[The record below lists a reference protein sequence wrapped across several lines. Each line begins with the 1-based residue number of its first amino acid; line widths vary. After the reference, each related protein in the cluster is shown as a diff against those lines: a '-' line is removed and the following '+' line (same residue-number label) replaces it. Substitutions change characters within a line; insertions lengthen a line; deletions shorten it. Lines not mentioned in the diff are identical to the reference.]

1 MVDKSLRIFQ
11 NKGGGIFQNKGGR
24 KIIFGRR
31 EEWISLLIIIVT
43 LSSLSFSLHVQ
54 QAGGEIC
61 NQIVAIVNQEIL
73 TQKEL
78 QLMRESLRTEIPAD
92 LLSDPNFDPNHREK
106 GALWAMIDERLQLQE
121 AQKMGIS
128 VYPEEIDQNLRDI
141 RIKNG
146 LSNDQELEKAIESQ
160 HMTLESLRDKIR
172 KGILL
177 MKLRDRSIH
186 SKAQVTDTEITDY
199 FAAQKSKGKTESV
212 RLSHIL
218 FTLPE
223 NADEATVA
231 RVRDEAQRVRE
242 EVLNGKEFAVAAREY
257 SQDSQSAQEGGDM
270 GYLASDQL
278 SLPFQKEIAQLQPG
292 QISQPVQTPFG
303 FHLIQIT
310 DRRVNQ
316 LVKESEQWNDI
327 KETLLNQKL
336 QKIYRQWMEGIRK
349 QAYIEV
355 K

>member
-1 MVDKSLRIFQ
+1 ML
-11 NKGGGIFQNKGGR
+11 
-24 KIIFGRR
+24 
-31 EEWISLLIIIVT
+31 T
-43 LSSLSFSLHVQ
+43 LSPVSPSLYVQ
-54 QAGGEIC
+54 QAAGEIC
-61 NQIVAIVNQEIL
+61 NRIVAIVNQEIL

-78 QLMRESLRTEIPAD
+78 QFMKDSLRTEMPAD
-92 LLSDPNFDPNHREK
+92 LLSDPNFDHNHIEK

-146 LSNDQELEKAIESQ
+146 LSSDQEMEKAIESQ
-160 HMTLESLRDKIR
+160 HMTLESLRDKIK

-177 MKLRDRSIH
+177 MKLRERAIH
-186 SKAQVTDTEITDY
+186 SKVQITDTEISEY
-199 FAAQKSKGKTESV
+199 FAVQQSKGKAESI

-223 NADEATVA
+223 DADEVTVA

-242 EVLNGKEFAVAAREY
+242 EVLKGKEFALAASQY
-257 SQDSQSAQEGGDM
+257 SQDSDSARQGGDM

-292 QISQPVQTPFG
+292 QISQPVQTSFG

-310 DRRVNQ
+310 DRRINR
-316 LVKESEQWNDI
+316 LVKGSEQWNEI
-327 KETLLNQKL
+327 KETLISQKL
-336 QKIYRQWMEGIRK
+336 QKIYRQWLEDLRK

>member
-1 MVDKSLRIFQ
+1 ML
-11 NKGGGIFQNKGGR
+11 
-24 KIIFGRR
+24 
-31 EEWISLLIIIVT
+31 T
-43 LSSLSFSLHVQ
+43 LSPISSSLYMQ
-54 QAGGEIC
+54 QAAGEIC
-61 NQIVAIVNQEIL
+61 NRIVAIVNQEIL

-78 QLMRESLRTEIPAD
+78 QLMKESLRTEMPSD
-92 LLSDPNFDPNHREK
+92 LLSDPNFDPNHIEK

-146 LSNDQELEKAIESQ
+146 LKSDQEMEKAIESQ
-160 HMTLESLRDKIR
+160 HMTLESLRDKIK

-177 MKLRDRSIH
+177 MKLRERAIH
-186 SKAQVTDTEITDY
+186 SKVQITDTEITEY
-199 FAAQKSKGKTESV
+199 FAVQQSRGNAESI

-223 NADEATVA
+223 DADEATVA
-231 RVRDEAQRVRE
+231 SVRDKAQRVRE
-242 EVLNGKEFAVAAREY
+242 EVQKGKEFSLAASQY
-257 SQDSQSAQEGGDM
+257 SQDSDSAQQGGDL

-292 QISQPVQTPFG
+292 QISQPVQTSFG

-310 DRRVNQ
+310 DRRINR
-316 LVKESEQWNDI
+316 LVKESEQWNEI
-327 KETLLNQKL
+327 KETLISQKL
-336 QKIYRQWMEGIRK
+336 QKNYRQWLEELRK

>member
-1 MVDKSLRIFQ
+1 MLS
-11 NKGGGIFQNKGGR
+11 
-24 KIIFGRR
+24 
-31 EEWISLLIIIVT
+31 
-43 LSSLSFSLHVQ
+43 LSSISSFPYVQ
-54 QAGGEIC
+54 QAAGEIC
-61 NQIVAIVNQEIL
+61 NRIVAIVNQEIL

-78 QLMRESLRTEIPAD
+78 QVMKDSLRTEMPAD
-92 LLSDPNFDPNHREK
+92 LLSDPNFDPTHIEK

-146 LSNDQELEKAIESQ
+146 LSSDQEMEKAIESQ
-160 HMTLESLRDKIR
+160 HMTLESLRDKIKKR
-172 KGILL
+172 SLL
-177 MKLRDRSIH
+177 MKLRERAIH
-186 SKAQVTDTEITDY
+186 SKVQVTDTEISEY
-199 FAAQKSKGKTESV
+199 FAVQESKGKAESI

-223 NADEATVA
+223 GADEATVA

-242 EVLNGKEFAVAAREY
+242 EVLKGKEFALAASQY
-257 SQDSQSAQEGGDM
+257 SQDPDSAREGGDM
-270 GYLASDQL
+270 GYLALDQL
-278 SLPFQKEIAQLQPG
+278 SLPFRKEITQLQPG
-292 QISQPVQTPFG
+292 QISQPVQTSFG

-310 DRRVNQ
+310 DRRTNR
-316 LVKESEQWNDI
+316 LAKDSEQWNEI
-327 KETLLNQKL
+327 KETLISQKL
-336 QKIYRQWMEGIRK
+336 QKIYRQWLEELRK